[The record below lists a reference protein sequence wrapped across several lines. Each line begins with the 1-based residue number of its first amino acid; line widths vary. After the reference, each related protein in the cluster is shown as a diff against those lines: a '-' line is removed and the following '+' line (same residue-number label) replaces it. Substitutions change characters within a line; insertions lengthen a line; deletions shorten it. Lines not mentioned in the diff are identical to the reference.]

1 MLGGLGLDMQEGL
14 VLDMQGKRALFIL
27 GGPRLDMQGR
37 LALDMQEK
45 RALVMLVGPRL
56 DMQRTFI
63 YFLTSVQVLPE
74 EQEEFERL
82 ARNPACGKQP
92 PAKEIKK
99 KVRGNRP

>member
-1 MLGGLGLDMQEGL
+1 
-14 VLDMQGKRALFIL
+14 MQGKRAL
-27 GGPRLDMQGR
+27 
-37 LALDMQEK
+37 
-45 RALVMLVGPRL
+45 VMHGGPRL

-63 YFLTSVQVLPE
+63 YFLTDVQVLPE

-99 KVRGNRP
+99 KVKGNRP

>member
-1 MLGGLGLDMQEGL
+1 MQGGLALDMQGGLGLDMQGGL
-14 VLDMQGKRALFIL
+14 ALDMQGKRALDML
-27 GGPRLDMQGR
+27 G
-37 LALDMQEK
+37 
-45 RALVMLVGPRL
+45 GPRL

-63 YFLTSVQVLPE
+63 YFLTYVQVLPE

-99 KVRGNRP
+99 KAKGNRP